1 MVPAFTF
8 FPPEINS
15 ALMFAGAGSGPLFM
29 AASAWDS
36 LATDLAGAASSF
48 QNVISGLTDGPWAGP
63 ASVSMAAAATPYVGW
78 LSAAAGQAETAALQA
93 RTAATAFESA
103 LAATVPT
110 PAVTANRVQL
120 MALIATNILGQNTPA
135 IFMTEFEYME
145 MWAQDVAAMVGYH
158 GGAMGVAAALPSF
171 SLPPVNL
178 SGLTGLL
185 SAPLTGV
192 ASQVA
197 GLGGAVGSAIGASS
211 AVSTVS
217 SAVSTA
223 SSLASAAPIS
233 SLSTVAQVGM
243 MPVSMMMS
251 PIMMAAQAGMGGSNA
266 AALAGATG
274 AAVDPAKFVS
284 SAAPAGMGKGLGG
297 IGGLGGAEAGLGKA
311 RLVGAMSVPPN
322 WQGSAPARMVS
333 AAMSGLG
340 SEMPG
345 AAAAAAGAPM
355 GGGMPMMPMPM
366 GGGMGAGG
374 MPGGMMGR
382 GGASPTHVIQSRPSV
397 VPRTGV
403 G

>member
-1 MVPAFTF
+1 MIPGFTL

-29 AASAWDS
+29 AASAWDA
-36 LATDLAGAASSF
+36 LASDLSGAAASF
-48 QNVISGLTDGPWAGP
+48 QNVVTGLTDGPWAGP

-93 RTAATAFESA
+93 RTAASAFETA

-145 MWAQDVAAMVGYH
+145 MWAQDVAAMLGYH
-158 GGAMGVAAALPSF
+158 GGAMGVAAALPAFSF
-171 SLPPVNL
+171 PPV
-178 SGLTGLL
+178 TGLAGL
-185 SAPLTGV
+185 VAPLTGV
-192 ASQVA
+192 ATQ
-197 GLGGAVGSAIGASS
+197 AVGL
-211 AVSTVS
+211 
-217 SAVSTA
+217 TA
-223 SSLASAAPIS
+223 SIAGGPLASVGGVASQAATLASALPIS

-251 PIMMAAQAGMGGSNA
+251 PIMMAAQAGMGGANSA
-266 AALAGATG
+266 GLAGATG
-274 AAVDPAKFVS
+274 AAGAMDPAKFVS
-284 SAAPAGMGKGLGG
+284 SAGPVGKGLGG
-297 IGGLGGAEAGLGKA
+297 GMGGLGGAEAGLGKA
-311 RLVGAMSVPPN
+311 RLVGAMSVPPT
-322 WQGSAPARMVS
+322 WQGSAPSRMVS
-333 AAMSGLG
+333 AAMSGMAG
-340 SEMPG
+340 ETPG
-345 AAAAAAGAPM
+345 AAAAAGAPM

-366 GGGMGAGG
+366 GGGGAGGG